1 MKFKR
6 VKQCFAGILAAV
18 LILLTLSACA
28 FSVLLWVGTANSQN
42 GKSLQT
48 LGYSVFLADES
59 GFSGA
64 FPPGAAVVVQRV
76 AHEQLTVGDLVVCM
90 ELGTDGQYYPV
101 TRLFS
106 EFDENSP
113 LSITVE
119 TLGDSEILTVNRDDV
134 IGKCIFSSQLL
145 GTILSFFRNS
155 EGSFSLSLILFVGCL
170 AVFFLCLIN
179 YLILTHR
186 TKKQILAAW
195 ETKGDD
201 LVMLVDEDGQTPSTG
216 QLISGDVP
224 IEPITLSPDELEQP
238 PNNSNDKSL
247 ISGISVEQLHL
258 SPEETEPLNPEKNN
272 ETGNEKNLPNND
284 EKMKAHL

>member
-6 VKQCFAGILAAV
+6 VKQCFTGILAAV

-28 FSVLLWVGTANSQN
+28 FSAFLWVGTANSQS

-64 FPPGAAVVVQRV
+64 FPPGSAVVVQRV
-76 AHEQLTVGDLVVCM
+76 AHEQLTAGDLVVCM

-119 TLGDSEILTVNRDDV
+119 TLGDSEILTINRDDV
-134 IGKCIFSSQLL
+134 VGKCIFSSQLL

-155 EGSFSLSLILFVGCL
+155 EGSFSLPLILFVGCL
-170 AVFFLCLIN
+170 AVFFLCLIG

-186 TKKQILAAW
+186 TKKQILSAW

-201 LVMLVDEDGQTPSTG
+201 LIMLVDEEEKTLSAGQI
-216 QLISGDVP
+216 ISGDIS
-224 IEPITLSPDELEQP
+224 IESVTLSPDESEHSSD
-238 PNNSNDKSL
+238 NNKDTSL
-247 ISGISVEQLHL
+247 INGIPVEQLYL
-258 SPEETEPLNPEKNN
+258 SPDETETLDPKKATEHEKAF
-272 ETGNEKNLPNND
+272 LQND
-284 EKMKAHL
+284 ETTKAQL